1 MTATIEKALICD
13 VKSGS
18 FNNVAYNKLLA
29 YDKGRLMSLS
39 LKADNLIDLC
49 SGNIAQYAKITCE
62 MSMFDGKS
70 KFTVKSI
77 EIL

>member
-1 MTATIEKALICD
+1 MTATIDKALICD
-13 VKSGS
+13 VKQGIY
-18 FNNVAYNKLLA
+18 NNVAYNKLLA
-29 YDKGRLMSLS
+29 YDHGRLISLS
-39 LKADNLIDLC
+39 LKDDNLLVLC
-49 SGNIAQYAKITCE
+49 HDNLAKYARITCS

>member
-13 VKSGS
+13 VKSGTY
-18 FNNVAYNKLLA
+18 NNVAYKKLLV
-29 YDKGRLMSLS
+29 YHKGRLLS
-39 LKADNLIDLC
+39 LAIKDDRDLDLC
-49 SGNIAQYAKITCE
+49 LDSIALYAKIDCD

-70 KFTVKSI
+70 KFTVSSI

>member
-18 FNNVAYNKLLA
+18 FNNVAYNKLLV

-39 LKADNLIDLC
+39 LKDDELIGRCKDVIGC
-49 SGNIAQYAKITCE
+49 YAKIDCD
-62 MSMFDGKS
+62 MSIFDGKS

>member
-1 MTATIEKALICD
+1 MTATIDKALICD
-13 VKSGS
+13 VKHGTY
-18 FNNVAYNKLLA
+18 NNVAYNKLLA

-39 LKADNLIDLC
+39 LKNDNLVELC
-49 SGNIAQYAKITCE
+49 ADNIAQYAKIICE

>member
-1 MTATIEKALICD
+1 MTATIDKALICD

-18 FNNVAYNKLLA
+18 YNNVAYNKLLA

-39 LKADNLIDLC
+39 IKDDEIYDLC
-49 SGNIAQYAKITCE
+49 VDNIAHYAKINCD

>member
-13 VKSGS
+13 VKQGTY
-18 FNNVAYNKLLA
+18 NNVAYNKLLA
-29 YDKGRLMSLS
+29 YDQGRLISLS
-39 LKADNLIDLC
+39 LKDNNLVDLC
-49 SGNIAQYAKITCE
+49 RENLAKYARIICS

-70 KFTVKSI
+70 KFTVSSI